1 MKPIGKYIVIKPIDE
16 QLTSDSGLILTSDD
30 ASNFR
35 YKKGEVVKA
44 GTDVSVIDS
53 KDLIYYDGAA
63 GHTMFIKDT
72 VYTVIQE
79 RDVVVVL

>member
-1 MKPIGKYIVIKPIDE
+1 MKPIGKYIVIQPIEE
-16 QLTSDSGLILTSDD
+16 QLTSDSGLILTSAD

-35 YKKGEVVKA
+35 YKKGEVVKP
-44 GTDVSVIDS
+44 GTDVS
-53 KDLIYYDGAA
+53 A

-72 VYTVIQE
+72 VYTVILE